1 VILFQKPVVTPKAAR
16 LSLRVE
22 TKICMKNQTH
32 RSLVLAAVT
41 VMVCFFTPKST
52 AQGNFDPA
60 QFRER
65 QMERN
70 RERIEVKSD
79 EDWKKLEPIIGKV
92 MDAQREARM
101 GAGFGGFGGRGG
113 RGGGGGDG
121 GGNANQ
127 GGNRNRGGQSSPE
140 VTELQKALD
149 DKAPA
154 EEVKA
159 KLAKVRE
166 ARKAKE
172 AALDKAQEE
181 LRKALSPRQ
190 EAGAVLVGLL
200 R

>member
-1 VILFQKPVVTPKAAR
+1 
-16 LSLRVE
+16 
-22 TKICMKNQTH
+22 MKNSTH
-32 RSLVLAAVT
+32 YSLALAAVT
-41 VMVCFFTPKST
+41 VMVCFFAQTSS

-65 QMERN
+65 QMERY

-121 GGNANQ
+121 NANQ

-140 VTELQKALD
+140 VTDLQKALD

>member
-1 VILFQKPVVTPKAAR
+1 
-16 LSLRVE
+16 
-22 TKICMKNQTH
+22 MKNSTH
-32 RSLVLAAVT
+32 YSLALAAAT
-41 VMVCFFTPKST
+41 VMVCFFAPTSS

-65 QMERN
+65 QMERY

-92 MDAQREARM
+92 MDAQRDARVI
-101 GAGFGGFGGRGG
+101 GFGGFGGRGG
-113 RGGGGGDG
+113 GGRRGGDG
-121 GGNANQ
+121 GDNQ
-127 GGNRNRGGQSSPE
+127 GGNRDRGGNQTSQE
-140 VTELQKALD
+140 VKDLQKAFD

-154 EEVKA
+154 DEIKA

-166 ARKAKE
+166 LRKNKE
-172 AALDKAQEE
+172 AALEKAQDE

-190 EAGAVLVGLL
+190 EAGAVLAGLL

>member
-1 VILFQKPVVTPKAAR
+1 
-16 LSLRVE
+16 
-22 TKICMKNQTH
+22 MKNNTH
-32 RSLVLAAVT
+32 HSLALAAVT
-41 VMVCFFTPKST
+41 VMVCFFTPKSL

-65 QMERN
+65 QMERY

-101 GAGFGGFGGRGG
+101 GMGFGGFGGRGG
-113 RGGGGGDG
+113 RGGGGDG

-127 GGNRNRGGQSSPE
+127 GGNRNRGGGQSGPE
-140 VTELQKALD
+140 VTDLQKALD

-159 KLAKVRE
+159 KLAKVRD

-190 EAGAVLVGLL
+190 EAGAVVVGLL

>member
-1 VILFQKPVVTPKAAR
+1 
-16 LSLRVE
+16 
-22 TKICMKNQTH
+22 MKNITPH
-32 RSLVLAAVT
+32 SLALAAAT
-41 VMVCFFTPKST
+41 VMVCFFAQSSS

-65 QMERN
+65 QMERY

-101 GAGFGGFGGRGG
+101 GFGGFGGRGG
-113 RGGGGGDG
+113 GGRRGGDG
-121 GGNANQ
+121 GGDNQ
-127 GGNRNRGGQSSPE
+127 GGNRDRGGNQTSQE
-140 VTELQKALD
+140 VKDLQKAFD

-154 EEVKA
+154 DEIKA

-166 ARKAKE
+166 LRKSKE
-172 AALDKAQEE
+172 AALEKAQDE

-190 EAGAVLVGLL
+190 EAGAVLAGLL

>member
-1 VILFQKPVVTPKAAR
+1 
-16 LSLRVE
+16 
-22 TKICMKNQTH
+22 
-32 RSLVLAAVT
+32 
-41 VMVCFFTPKST
+41 
-52 AQGNFDPA
+52 
-60 QFRER
+60 
-65 QMERN
+65 MERY

-121 GGNANQ
+121 GGNAGQ
-127 GGNRNRGGQSSPE
+127 GGNRNRGGGQSSPE
-140 VTELQKALD
+140 VAELQKALD

-154 EEVKA
+154 DEVKA

-190 EAGAVLVGLL
+190 EAGAVLAGLL